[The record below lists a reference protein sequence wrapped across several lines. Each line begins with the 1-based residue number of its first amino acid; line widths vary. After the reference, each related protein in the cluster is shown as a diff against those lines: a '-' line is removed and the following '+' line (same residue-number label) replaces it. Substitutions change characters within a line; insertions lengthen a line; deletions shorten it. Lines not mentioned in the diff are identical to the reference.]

1 MNKSST
7 LIMTKYLREAVKAAR
22 ARDSLALFACLWK
35 ASQYAPNAH
44 WERLARLVRAL
55 DATTSW

>member
-7 LIMTKYLREAVKAAR
+7 LIMTKYLRAAVKAAR
-22 ARDSLALFACLWK
+22 ARDSLKLFSCLWK
-35 ASQYAPNAH
+35 ARQYAPKAH
-44 WERLARLVRAL
+44 WERLARFARAL